1 MLGPWPPPRV
11 GKRWEGDD
19 GVAPPPI
26 SSFLEDNGML
36 EVLPEFEVNEIFTID
51 TLQLLTQEDIEQCFL
66 PSSQP
71 KVMTAVTK
79 ANANQALH
87 SGFHDTV
94 PLGSMP
100 LHQQA
105 PVVLPQTLPGALP
118 VNNVAPA
125 LVPPTPTNMNEQTFV
140 EAVQEFIEQRE
151 RARRVKDYAKA
162 DAIREHLRRQGI
174 KVNDDA
180 RTWLHPNAVNLL
192 LVWCVMDRMERFLH
206 MVHAG
211 FAIGALIGP
220 VVVREIGF
228 NIGFTFLGLF
238 AIATSIA
245 AMFVLQP
252 GKPSDET
259 APAVDK
265 EEREERST
273 VQWVLA
279 LLIAAHLYLY
289 IGMEEGYGAV
299 IYSMASEDYGG
310 NLSHHESTGIDTIFW
325 AAMAVGRTAAGP
337 LSVRYNLRGSR
348 MLMLAA
354 SGMVVASSLHA
365 AVPNTRFALWFGSAL
380 MGLSQAPVF
389 PASIATLEYAYPIT
403 PTITTFMVMFAA
415 AGSISVPPLLLYV
428 YSERENTGLM
438 GVIFMIFSISS
449 LTLINAFTCVEK
461 KMRSNLLTITSET
474 LSQYKVQADEA
485 LDEEAKDDNSFH
497 PPREVRV

>member
-1 MLGPWPPPRV
+1 MPLDLSHQQFLCVSLYTSAFAVMGAGMAALGPSV
-11 GKRWEGDD
+11 D
-19 GVAPPPI
+19 
-26 SSFLEDNGML
+26 
-36 EVLPEFEVNEIFTID
+36 EFERQINADLGKVGLIFSGRGAGY
-51 TLQLLTQEDIEQCFL
+51 LL
-66 PSSQP
+66 
-71 KVMTAVTK
+71 
-79 ANANQALH
+79 
-87 SGFHDTV
+87 
-94 PLGSMP
+94 
-100 LHQQA
+100 
-105 PVVLPQTLPGALP
+105 GALAAGWQLKHRP
-118 VNNVAPA
+118 ELSHRA
-125 LVPPTPTNMNEQTFV
+125 LSIVCFMSGVGLLAMPRITSLPLLILAAASCGVTEG
-140 EAVQEFIEQRE
+140 
-151 RARRVKDYAKA
+151 Y
-162 DAIREHLRRQGI
+162 
-174 KVNDDA
+174 ND
-180 RTWLHPNAVNLL
+180 TAVNLL